1 MNDGSIL
8 FADDTTLIDSSVNSR
23 NLHQIMRET
32 ELKALNWFVANKL
45 NLNNE
50 KITKMVFATSSSSE
64 TQETENVSQT
74 KFLGVVLDSHLT
86 WDAHVEYISGKLNKA
101 IYLLRQLRDEVS
113 SQMLLLA
120 VIAYY

>member
-8 FADDTTLIDSSVNSR
+8 FADDTTLTDSSLNST

-32 ELKALNWFVANKL
+32 QLKALNLFVANKL

-50 KITKMVFATSSSSE
+50 KTTKMVFATSSSSE
-64 TQETENVSQT
+64 TQETDNVSQT

-86 WDAHVEYISGKLNKA
+86 WHAHVEYISGKLNKA

>member
-8 FADDTTLIDSSVNSR
+8 FADDTTLTDSSLNST

-32 ELKALNWFVANKL
+32 QLKALNLFVANKL

-50 KITKMVFATSSSSE
+50 KTTKMVFTTSSSSE
-64 TQETENVSQT
+64 TQETDNVSQT

-86 WDAHVEYISGKLNKA
+86 WDAHVEYISRKLSKA

-113 SQMLLLA
+113 SQMLL
-120 VIAYY
+120 IAYY